1 MISPEE
7 GKIPIEAV
15 DALSLTVYLL
25 LLKHKARL
33 KFETLLQDGFF
44 LSHYYT
50 IIDTVELLTNHCS
63 Q

>member
-25 LLKHKARL
+25 LLKDKARL
-33 KFETLLQDGFF
+33 KFEALLQDRFF
-44 LSHYYT
+44 LSH
-50 IIDTVELLTNHCS
+50 
-63 Q
+63 